1 MKEKTADEMFLEL
14 GYEKHSSKSNERFDL
29 YSSDDEHLSR
39 GIRMDI
45 ENDIEEL
52 KHLNRIGNVL
62 GTRKHIAIDNVLEYI
77 EKLENKL
84 MYSLSPTNHEL
95 AITTQKSF
103 KKIIQDNIEE
113 DTYTIKRKLKE
124 YWNDEVNCYIKS

>member
-1 MKEKTADEMFLEL
+1 
-14 GYEKHSSKSNERFDL
+14 
-29 YSSDDEHLSR
+29 
-39 GIRMDI
+39 MDKI

-52 KHLNRIGNVL
+52 KQLNRIGNVL
-62 GTRKHIAIDNVLEYI
+62 GIRKHIAIDNVLEYV

-95 AITTQKSF
+95 AVPTQKEF

-124 YWNDEVNCYIKS
+124 CWNNKKCFTKNSGGILSERK

>member
-1 MKEKTADEMFLEL
+1 MKET
-14 GYEKHSSKSNERFDL
+14 
-29 YSSDDEHLSR
+29 
-39 GIRMDI
+39 I
-45 ENDIEEL
+45 EDDIEEL
-52 KHLNRIGNVL
+52 KHLNKIGNVL
-62 GTRKHIAIDNVLEYI
+62 GTRKHIAIDNVLEYV

-95 AITTQKSF
+95 AVTTQKGF

-124 YWNDEVNCYIKS
+124 YWNNEITFC